1 MSAETASAERER
13 LGQAIEAQES
23 LRGTL
28 GDAIVDA
35 AVAAL
40 REKLDALSPP
50 QDETRR
56 QVTIL
61 FADVSGFTALAE
73 SRDAE
78 DVSEAMNELWRRVDA
93 VILEHGGAID
103 KHMGDAVM
111 ALWGATGAREDDP
124 ERAISAA
131 LAIQREVGGIELAG
145 RPLRVRIGVNTGMV
159 LIGRMG
165 SRGELTAV
173 GDAVNVASRLEEMAE
188 PGATLVSHDTY
199 RHVRGVFDV
208 REGEPVAVRGRAE
221 PVRVY
226 TVIAAKRRAFRLST
240 RGVEGIETRMI
251 GREGELNALK
261 EMLRETLDEGEPRV
275 VTVLGEAGLGKSRLM
290 FEFSSAVELLPDR
303 IRVFTGRAHQEMPTL
318 QFALVRDLFAS
329 RFGIQESDTADVKR
343 SKFETGMAT
352 FLGTADES
360 RMMAHIV
367 GQLIGFDFSASPHV
381 KPVLGNPR
389 QIRDRALGYAT
400 EFMRRVTEEL
410 PALVLLEDIHWAD
423 DGSLDFVDQVTRACA
438 GARLFVLCMARTSL
452 LERRPAWGEGME
464 HHVRIELKP
473 LTKRQSRQLVEEILR
488 QSESVPEVLREVV
501 VGSADGNPF
510 YVEELIK
517 MLIDQGVI
525 QPRPERWRIDSR
537 RLVEVRVPPTL
548 TGIIQARLDRLSRWE
563 RVVLQRASI
572 VGREFWREAI
582 ERMGEESADAV
593 SQALESLRG
602 KELVYRHESSQFEG
616 DEEFM
621 FKHALLRDVT
631 YESVLKRDRVVWHRV
646 VGEWLAARAGK
657 EGDRFAAVIAD
668 HFGRAGVAGETAE
681 WYGLAARHEQRAY
694 AHEAAIE
701 YYRKA
706 IDFASEAQAVTGE
719 PGRGR
724 RIEWYRGMA
733 EALGVLA
740 RFDEAIDA
748 FERMRAAA
756 AAAGDEVA
764 EARAWNGR
772 GFIEQR
778 KGDYQ
783 GLLASAER
791 AEELAAAAGVA
802 PEAQIERAV
811 ALVRMSD
818 GYFRLG
824 AAREQEALAERA
836 LELAASLGDAGLRE
850 KALSL
855 KLLGMAH
862 QVAGRFE
869 EARRRKEEALEIFRD
884 LGDHQPVGMMLNSL
898 GETLRL
904 QGDYVGA
911 RDRYREALSIARETG
926 HRPEQI
932 LCLSNLAG
940 ARLGLGEFAEA
951 EGMLREAI
959 EQAGPAGYHVL
970 PEAYRF
976 LAEACLGQSKDG
988 AALEA
993 ARFALTLS
1001 RDENPDHL
1009 GHAWR
1014 VLGRVAA
1021 RVGPVDVGDK
1031 SWDPQAC
1038 FAESVR
1044 VFESAE
1050 MDSERAR
1057 ALEDWGRWELESDAG
1072 DAGEARLAEARATYA
1087 RLGMAC
1093 GREPVERQA

>member
-1 MSAETASAERER
+1 MNGETTSSERDQLER
-13 LGQAIEAQES
+13 AIEAQES

-35 AVAAL
+35 AVGVL
-40 REKLDALSPP
+40 RERLAALSPP
-50 QDETRR
+50 QDEARR
-56 QVTIL
+56 LVTIL
-61 FADVSGFTALAE
+61 FADVSGFTTLAE

-78 DVSEAMNELWRRVDA
+78 DVGAAMNELWRRVDA
-93 VILEHGGAID
+93 VIIEHGGTID

-131 LAIQREVGGIELAG
+131 LSIQREIDGIELAG
-145 RPLRVRIGVNTGMV
+145 RPLKVRVGINTGMV

-165 SRGELTAV
+165 SRGERTAV
-173 GDAVNVASRLEEMAE
+173 GDAVNVAARLEEMAE
-188 PGATLVSHDTY
+188 TGAILVSHDTY

-208 REGEPVAVRGRAE
+208 REEEPVAVRGRSE
-221 PVRVY
+221 PIRVY
-226 TVIAAKRRAFRLST
+226 TVLGAKRRAFRLST

-251 GREGELNALK
+251 GREAELHALT
-261 EMLRETLDEGEPRV
+261 EMLRESLDEREPRV
-275 VTVLGEAGLGKSRLM
+275 VTVFGEAGLGKSRLM
-290 FEFSSAVELLPDR
+290 FEFSSAAELLPDQM
-303 IRVFTGRAHQEMPTL
+303 RVFTGRAHQEMPTL

-329 RFGIQESDTADVKR
+329 RFGIQESDPADVKR
-343 SKFETGMAT
+343 SKFEAGMVM
-352 FLGTADES
+352 FLGSGEES

-367 GQLIGFDFSASPHV
+367 GQLIGFDFSASPFV
-381 KPVLGNPR
+381 KPLLGNPR
-389 QIRDRALGYAT
+389 QIRDRALRYTA
-400 EFMRRVTEEL
+400 EFMRRVTRDM

-438 GARLFVLCMARTSL
+438 GSGLFVLCMARPSL
-452 LERRPAWGEGME
+452 LERRPAWGEGLE
-464 HHVRIELKP
+464 HHTGIDLKP

-488 QSESVPEVLREVV
+488 RSESVPEVLREVV

-525 QPRPERWRIDSR
+525 EPAPERWRIDAR
-537 RLVEVRVPPTL
+537 RLVEVRVPATL

-572 VGREFWREAI
+572 IGREFWHRAI
-582 ERMGEESADAV
+582 ARMGEEPVEAV
-593 SQALESLRG
+593 NQALESLRG
-602 KELVYRHESSQFEG
+602 KELVYRHESSLFEG
-616 DEEFM
+616 DTEFT

-631 YESVLKRDRVVWHRV
+631 YESVLKRDRVGWHRTIA
-646 VGEWLAARAGK
+646 EWLVERAGD

-668 HFGRAGVAGETAE
+668 HYERASVPGQAAE

-694 AHEAAIE
+694 AHEAAID
-701 YYRKA
+701 YFRRA
-706 IDFASEAQAVTGE
+706 IDFASEAQAVSGE

-733 EALGVLA
+733 EAFGVLA

-756 AAAGDEVA
+756 AAAGDRVA

-791 AEELAAAAGVA
+791 AEELAAAAGDST
-802 PEAQIERAV
+802 EARIERAV

-836 LELAASLGDAGLRE
+836 LELSTSLGDEGLRE

-862 QVAGRFE
+862 QVAGRFD
-869 EARRRKEEALEIFRD
+869 EARLRKEEALEIFRS

-904 QGDYVGA
+904 AGDYAAA
-911 RDRYREALSIARETG
+911 RDRYQEALAIARETD

-940 ARLGLGEFAEA
+940 ARLGLGQHAEA
-951 EGMLREAI
+951 ETMLREAI
-959 EQAGPAGYHVL
+959 ELAGPAGYHVL

-976 LAEACLGQSKDG
+976 LAEACLGQSEDE

-993 ARFALTLS
+993 ARSALTLS

-1021 RVGPVDVGDK
+1021 RLGPTDVGGET
-1031 SWDPQAC
+1031 WDAEAC

-1044 VFESAE
+1044 VFASAE

-1057 ALEDWGRWELESDAG
+1057 ALEDWGRWECESG
-1072 DAGEARLAEARATYA
+1072 RTETGEARLEEARATYA
-1087 RLGMAC
+1087 RLGMTP
-1093 GREPVERQA
+1093 GREPAGRRG